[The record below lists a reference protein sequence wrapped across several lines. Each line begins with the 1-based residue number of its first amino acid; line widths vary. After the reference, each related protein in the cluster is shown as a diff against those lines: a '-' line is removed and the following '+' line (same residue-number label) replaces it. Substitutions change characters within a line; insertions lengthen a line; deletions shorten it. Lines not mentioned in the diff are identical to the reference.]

1 MRNESEKLQKLN
13 VSKQKMLVQTK
24 QRLFSKNIE
33 VTKLQGENKKIELKF
48 NIKLAQIMKS
58 QNKFQVLRAGN
69 RFAKNA
75 KKKIE
80 LSDVRKTSLESYL
93 GILEAYVEEVYR
105 HVDLEHQLDHH

>member
-33 VTKLQGENKKIELKF
+33 VTKLQSENKKIELKF

-58 QNKFQVLRAGN
+58 QNKFQALKGGKL
-69 RFAKNA
+69 FPKNT
-75 KKKIE
+75 KKKID
-80 LSDVRKTSLESYL
+80 LTDIRKTTLESYL

-105 HVDLEHQLDHH
+105 HVDLEQ